1 MVLYLN
7 AQSLVNK
14 VNELSCTLSD
24 LEPDVVLV
32 TETWCNSEISNAY
45 LGVAGYEL
53 QTVLRL
59 DRSDTDRGRGGGL
72 LVYTKTGL
80 QILTCDK
87 TVVFN
92 QYCKFVVRGVTFYLI
107 YRSPNSSTEE
117 VTRLA
122 ALIRQVEKDCVIIG
136 DFNLPS
142 IDWRSGTA
150 RGAATEVLEAVED
163 MLMSQ
168 MVDFSTQVK
177 GNILDLVITN
187 MPERLLEVRD
197 EGRLGK
203 SDHVMIVTEIS
214 VGKSH
219 TESPRPLPDWRN
231 ADWASMRSELDSREW
246 ISRVRRSNM
255 DMAWQLVKD
264 KVDELT
270 RKYVPLRRRR
280 NQNRPIWM
288 TQEILRAIRKKK
300 RLWKQ
305 DKHKLDKKD
314 YIEQEKKTRN
324 LIRNAKRRFEKRLAS
339 GNGGSNR
346 PFFSYIK
353 HKTKCRPSIGP
364 LKQNGTSVTGNV
376 EMAELLNSCFGEAFT
391 REDMQ
396 NIPEPE
402 VMEMGG
408 NLNNIIITVAAVRK
422 KIHGLRSEA
431 AAGPDGLGP
440 RVLKELQDGLAP
452 ALAHVFQRSL
462 AEGAVPLD
470 WKKANVTPIFK
481 KGSKHVP
488 GNYRPVSLTSVACKV
503 MESVM
508 RDAITAHL
516 DRNKLIRNSQHG
528 FTRGRSCATNLLEFL
543 EKATKAVDEGKSLDV
558 VFLDFAKAFDKVP
571 RERLLRKVHAHGIRG
586 KVWNWISAW
595 LTGRTQRV
603 VLNGEFSTW
612 IDVLSG
618 VPQGSV
624 LGPLLFLIFIN
635 DIDLAVEKINLIKK
649 FADDTKVGQ
658 VISSAEDRDKL
669 QEALRDLHTWADT
682 WGMAFNVKKCKVMH
696 IGSRN
701 ARFKYDMGG
710 EELLVTEEERD
721 IGVTI
726 SSNLKPSVHCSK
738 AARTAQAVLGQIARA
753 FHYRDRHVFL
763 RLYVQYVRPH
773 LEFSTTA
780 WAPWTECDKNI
791 LEKVQRKAVGMV
803 SGLTGK
809 DYEARLRE
817 LGLQTLEERR
827 HQADMCT
834 VHKIM
839 HGQGGIHY
847 RTWFEKASDSERV
860 TRVAADSLNV
870 KVKNGKLDLR
880 KNFFSVRASSRWNE
894 VPLEMKRIM
903 PVHLFRRAYRRHR
916 DAMLPDA

>member
-53 QTVLRL
+53 QTDLRL

-305 DKHKLDKKD
+305 DKH
-314 YIEQEKKTRN
+314 
-324 LIRNAKRRFEKRLAS
+324 
-339 GNGGSNR
+339 
-346 PFFSYIK
+346 
-353 HKTKCRPSIGP
+353 
-364 LKQNGTSVTGNV
+364 
-376 EMAELLNSCFGEAFT
+376 
-391 REDMQ
+391 
-396 NIPEPE
+396 
-402 VMEMGG
+402 
-408 NLNNIIITVAAVRK
+408 
-422 KIHGLRSEA
+422 
-431 AAGPDGLGP
+431 
-440 RVLKELQDGLAP
+440 
-452 ALAHVFQRSL
+452 
-462 AEGAVPLD
+462 
-470 WKKANVTPIFK
+470 
-481 KGSKHVP
+481 
-488 GNYRPVSLTSVACKV
+488 
-503 MESVM
+503 
-508 RDAITAHL
+508 
-516 DRNKLIRNSQHG
+516 
-528 FTRGRSCATNLLEFL
+528 
-543 EKATKAVDEGKSLDV
+543 
-558 VFLDFAKAFDKVP
+558 
-571 RERLLRKVHAHGIRG
+571 
-586 KVWNWISAW
+586 
-595 LTGRTQRV
+595 
-603 VLNGEFSTW
+603 
-612 IDVLSG
+612 
-618 VPQGSV
+618 
-624 LGPLLFLIFIN
+624 
-635 DIDLAVEKINLIKK
+635 
-649 FADDTKVGQ
+649 
-658 VISSAEDRDKL
+658 
-669 QEALRDLHTWADT
+669 
-682 WGMAFNVKKCKVMH
+682 
-696 IGSRN
+696 
-701 ARFKYDMGG
+701 
-710 EELLVTEEERD
+710 
-721 IGVTI
+721 
-726 SSNLKPSVHCSK
+726 
-738 AARTAQAVLGQIARA
+738 
-753 FHYRDRHVFL
+753 
-763 RLYVQYVRPH
+763 
-773 LEFSTTA
+773 
-780 WAPWTECDKNI
+780 
-791 LEKVQRKAVGMV
+791 
-803 SGLTGK
+803 
-809 DYEARLRE
+809 
-817 LGLQTLEERR
+817 
-827 HQADMCT
+827 
-834 VHKIM
+834 
-839 HGQGGIHY
+839 
-847 RTWFEKASDSERV
+847 
-860 TRVAADSLNV
+860 
-870 KVKNGKLDLR
+870 
-880 KNFFSVRASSRWNE
+880 
-894 VPLEMKRIM
+894 
-903 PVHLFRRAYRRHR
+903 
-916 DAMLPDA
+916 